1 MGVNMKKIRLGAGAG
16 FSGDRID
23 PAVELATHAQL
34 DYLIFECLGE
44 RTVAAG
50 QLRRRNDPEAGYD
63 PLLLDRIDA
72 VIDHTLAAG
81 TTIITNGGSANPL
94 GAATAVA
101 EMLKRRGVAR
111 TVRIAAV
118 TGDDVGDIVRSV
130 DPDVWETGEPVS
142 VYSSE
147 LLSANAYIGA
157 DSLVSALREEP
168 DIVIAGRVA
177 DPSLYL
183 APMVHEFGWSMDDV
197 DLLGKGTCVGHLLE
211 CAGQL
216 TGGYFADPGPKD
228 VPGLATLGF
237 PYADVG
243 ADGSATVAKLERS
256 GGLLDV
262 RTCREQLL
270 YEVHDPQRYIT
281 PDVTADFSRVGF
293 TEVSPG
299 QVRVSGAT
307 GARAPESLKVSLGFR
322 GGWTGEGQISYAG
335 PRAEERAR
343 LAGDIVV
350 ERMSRFH
357 GVSSGE
363 LTVELIGT
371 GSAFRGA
378 PGARGPLGEC
388 EGRTSVI
395 PEVRLRV
402 SGVLDSRKKADAVRW
417 EVETLY
423 TNGPA
428 GGGGARGS
436 VVPVVAIRAAS
447 LARNEVVTAVDI
459 QEVSS

>member
-1 MGVNMKKIRLGAGAG
+1 MNMKKIRLGAGAG

-228 VPGLATLGF
+228 VQGLATLGF

-357 GVSSGE
+357 GVPSGE

-371 GSAFRGA
+371 
-378 PGARGPLGEC
+378 
-388 EGRTSVI
+388 
-395 PEVRLRV
+395 
-402 SGVLDSRKKADAVRW
+402 
-417 EVETLY
+417 
-423 TNGPA
+423 
-428 GGGGARGS
+428 
-436 VVPVVAIRAAS
+436 
-447 LARNEVVTAVDI
+447 
-459 QEVSS
+459 